1 MTKTSTSKTNVNL
14 STQNMFQSTTDNESD
29 AEIDLFYDQ
38 IKSKLDGLAKN
49 PSDDTIN
56 RILAYSKTK

>member
-14 STQNMFQSTTDNESD
+14 PKMLQFTTEYESD

-38 IKSKLDGLAKN
+38 IKSRLDQLVKN
-49 PSDDTIN
+49 PQDETIN

>member
-14 STQNMFQSTTDNESD
+14 PIQNMFQSTTDNESD

-38 IKSKLDGLAKN
+38 IKSKLDGLIKN
-49 PSDDTIN
+49 PSDDTIK
-56 RILAYSKTK
+56 RILTYSKTK

>member
-1 MTKTSTSKTNVNL
+1 MTKTSTSKQNANL
-14 STQNMFQSTTDNESD
+14 HQHMFQFNADNESD

-38 IKSKLDGLAKN
+38 LKNRLDRLVKN
-49 PSDDTIN
+49 PQDETID